1 MCSLYSTCPF
11 AHTQMPTTA
20 CTTTH
25 AKERNRSID
34 VARETEKEHRRQIF
48 FEKYRKCCTGTSIY
62 SLYWFDVGW
71 YVSFHTYRQ
80 SSCERKRESR
90 VDCDIESCHVW
101 GGGEFFFWMSHV
113 SFIYKGIMSRKN
125 DSYLIQMIHALYK
138 WFMPHMRMLA
148 LTKPSFSVRFA
159 CSTSCRC
166 IGEIRCVR
174 LSLSLSLCTCV
185 CICMYSICV
194 YIYVYVCACVC
205 VCVCVFVC
213 VYIGEIRCQIDLQ
226 GLEIC
231 GQMSW
236 SLFQKQTEW
245 DDCCFQEECL
255 YLFINSKEH

>member
-101 GGGEFFFWMSHV
+101 GGGEYFFFEWVMCHLYIKESCLV
-113 SFIYKGIMSRKN
+113 KTIRIS
-125 DSYLIQMIHALYK
+125 YK
-138 WFMPHMRMLA
+138 WFMPYTNGSCLICECWRLPNLVFLCALPAARLVGALA
-148 LTKPSFSVRFA
+148 RFD
-159 CSTSCRC
+159 
-166 IGEIRCVR
+166 V
-174 LSLSLSLCTCV
+174 
-185 CICMYSICV
+185 
-194 YIYVYVCACVC
+194 
-205 VCVCVFVC
+205 
-213 VYIGEIRCQIDLQ
+213 
-226 GLEIC
+226 
-231 GQMSW
+231 
-236 SLFQKQTEW
+236 
-245 DDCCFQEECL
+245 
-255 YLFINSKEH
+255 